1 MAAPHA
7 SKVVRGRLIEV
18 RRRRSFVE
26 AIVYPGPKAE
36 GEPVAEWEFPIS
48 FRYDLQLAIDTADR
62 QTKLEEPKASE

>member
-7 SKVVRGRLIEV
+7 SAVVRGRLIEV
-18 RRRRSFVE
+18 RRRRSYVE
-26 AIVYPGPKAE
+26 AIVYAGPTAE

-62 QTKLEEPKASE
+62 QTKPGEPEATK